1 MGIRDREAEWR
12 MGVNSVEQEKGWV
25 STLWSG
31 GRDGVNRV
39 CLCRSWCQLFKY
51 DRDKSVKVEKARDLA
66 QRELKLKRLKERS
79 HSPLSHVYVNV
90 TQSRVI

>member
-1 MGIRDREAEWR
+1 
-12 MGVNSVEQEKGWV
+12 MGVNSVAQEEGWVSTLDQTEGWV

-39 CLCRSWCQLFKY
+39 CLCRVWWQLYKY
-51 DRDKSVKVEKARDLA
+51 ERDESVKVEKARDLA

-90 TQSRVI
+90 TLSRVI